1 MEGSL
6 LMLLSRP
13 IFSWSVGERQSLFL
27 SAQKKTLS
35 ILLTAHGLCC
45 LVSVK
50 LTQAEVICEEGTS
63 IKKMP
68 PDEPAMG
75 KPAGHCLSDQCG
87 RTQPTVAGAVP
98 GLVVLGSIREE
109 AEQAMR
115 KEQASKQRPPWPLR
129 QPLPPGSCLV
139 PVLTSLMM
147 NSNVE
152 VYAEK
157 TLSFSGW
164 EGREWVPGK
173 EGKAVPL
180 AVVVFHHSY
189 RNPN

>member
-50 LTQAEVICEEGTS
+50 LTQAEVICEEGPS

-87 RTQPTVAGAVP
+87 RTHCGWVHLLWTHHWAGGP
-98 GLVVLGSIREE
+98 EFY
-109 AEQAMR
+109 
-115 KEQASKQRPPWPLR
+115 
-129 QPLPPGSCLV
+129 
-139 PVLTSLMM
+139 M
-147 NSNVE
+147 N
-152 VYAEK
+152 A
-157 TLSFSGW
+157 G
-164 EGREWVPGK
+164 
-173 EGKAVPL
+173 
-180 AVVVFHHSY
+180 
-189 RNPN
+189 